1 MDGRNDAPP
10 LVSIVIP
17 SYNHGR
23 YLEATIES
31 VLGQDYPRVEL
42 IVIDDGSTD
51 NSREILGRYG
61 GRFHWE
67 SQPNQGQGVTLNR
80 GWLMSRGEIL
90 AWIGA
95 DDVLMPEAASTSV
108 RHFMANPDAV
118 LTYCD
123 FDLIDGDSRFIR
135 RMKAAEFNYRDMVVK
150 QSCPPGP
157 GAFFRRS
164 AFEAVGPWDDTL
176 RIMLDYDYWLRLG
189 LRGRFVRIPQVL
201 ARYRLHS
208 GQETFSQMDATK
220 AAEPVRIVSR
230 LYETHALPPELAKVK
245 DEALSNAH
253 LVSAQLH
260 FRGGRYRLGSGSLRR
275 ALTLCPK
282 NLFTLRTLRLA
293 ANVLLNR
300 PVYKLIWK
308 INSLRKR

>member
-1 MDGRNDAPP
+1 MEPHAAGSSPIGGASGATP

-31 VLGQDYPRVEL
+31 VLAQDYPRVEL

-51 NSREILGRYG
+51 DSREILGRYG

-67 SQPNQGQGVTLNR
+67 SQPNRGQVATLNR
-80 GWLMSRGEIL
+80 AWLMSRGEIL

-95 DDVLMPEAASTSV
+95 DDLLLPHAASTSV
-108 RHFMANPDAV
+108 RHLEANADAV

-123 FDLIDGDSRFIR
+123 FDLIDGNSMFIR
-135 RMKAAEFNYRDMVVK
+135 RVKAAEFNYRDMVVK
-150 QSCPPGP
+150 QACPPGP

-189 LRGRFVRIPQVL
+189 LRGRFVRIPEQ
-201 ARYRLHS
+201 
-208 GQETFSQMDATK
+208 
-220 AAEPVRIVSR
+220 
-230 LYETHALPPELAKVK
+230 
-245 DEALSNAH
+245 
-253 LVSAQLH
+253 
-260 FRGGRYRLGSGSLRR
+260 RGRG
-275 ALTLCPK
+275 
-282 NLFTLRTLRLA
+282 
-293 ANVLLNR
+293 
-300 PVYKLIWK
+300 
-308 INSLRKR
+308 